1 MVEISHRLRK
11 VSFAEDVRL
20 HNRFGFFQRCGQFV
34 NRHVGQ
40 SFAYRKVGVCMNL
53 EYLGFGAFAER
64 RFADGKNNFVN
75 LGQVG
80 FSHNRNPCYFV
91 KIMYIYTPD
100 FYKRQHV
107 MNIFLSI
114 KRKKLPPGNGS
125 F

>member
-80 FSHNRNPCYFV
+80 FSQSQSLLFCQNYV
-91 KIMYIYTPD
+91 YLYTG
-100 FYKRQHV
+100 
-107 MNIFLSI
+107 FL
-114 KRKKLPPGNGS
+114 
-125 F
+125 